1 MNSATPMRTTAMSF
15 ISEDTAKFF
24 MKAPDN
30 NMLQFVLAKKV
41 ILVEGDAEFIMM
53 DAFCRRVLNHSLS
66 EQGIDVISVE
76 GKSFKR
82 YLEIAKVLKMR
93 VAVITDNDG
102 NYDENITAAYQGYM
116 DNEFDNIKIYS
127 ELDNERYT
135 FEVAI
140 YRDNQ
145 TACDELFESGRRTLS
160 ILNYMLANK
169 AEAAFKLLTE
179 KSDTIVTPQYIKNAL
194 EWVSAS

>member
-1 MNSATPMRTTAMSF
+1 M
-15 ISEDTAKFF
+15 
-24 MKAPDN
+24 
-30 NMLQFVLAKKV
+30 QFKNT
-41 ILVEGDAEFIMM
+41 D
-53 DAFCRRVLNHSLS
+53 
-66 EQGIDVISVE
+66 
-76 GKSFKR
+76 
-82 YLEIAKVLKMR
+82 IAKVLKMR

-145 TACDELFESGRRTLS
+145 TACDELFENGRRTLS

-194 EWVSAS
+194 EWVSA

>member
-1 MNSATPMRTTAMSF
+1 
-15 ISEDTAKFF
+15 
-24 MKAPDN
+24 
-30 NMLQFVLAKKV
+30 
-41 ILVEGDAEFIMM
+41 MM

-66 EQGIDVISVE
+66 EQGIDVISVD

-145 TACDELFESGRRTLS
+145 TACDELFEDGRRTLS
-160 ILNYMLANK
+160 VLKYMLANK
-169 AEAAFKLLTE
+169 AEAAYKLLTE
-179 KSDTIVTPQYIKNAL
+179 KSDTIVTPQYIKKAL
-194 EWVSAS
+194 EWVSV

>member
-1 MNSATPMRTTAMSF
+1 
-15 ISEDTAKFF
+15 
-24 MKAPDN
+24 
-30 NMLQFVLAKKV
+30 
-41 ILVEGDAEFIMM
+41 M

-66 EQGIDVISVE
+66 EQGIDVISVD

-116 DNEFDNIKIYS
+116 DNEFDNIRIYS

-145 TACDELFESGRRTLS
+145 TACYELFEEGRRTLP
-160 ILNYMLANK
+160 ILKYMLANK
-169 AEAAFKLLTE
+169 AEAAYKLLTE

-194 EWVSAS
+194 EWVSA

>member
-1 MNSATPMRTTAMSF
+1 M
-15 ISEDTAKFF
+15 
-24 MKAPDN
+24 
-30 NMLQFVLAKKV
+30 
-41 ILVEGDAEFIMM
+41 EGDAEFIMM

-66 EQGIDVISVE
+66 EQGIDVISVD

-145 TACDELFESGRRTLS
+145 TACDELFEDARRTLS
-160 ILNYMLANK
+160 VLKYMLANK

-194 EWVSAS
+194 EWVSS

>member
-1 MNSATPMRTTAMSF
+1 M
-15 ISEDTAKFF
+15 
-24 MKAPDN
+24 
-30 NMLQFVLAKKV
+30 
-41 ILVEGDAEFIMM
+41 EGDAEFIMM

-66 EQGIDVISVE
+66 EQGIDVISVD

-145 TACDELFESGRRTLS
+145 TACDELFEDGRRTLS
-160 ILNYMLANK
+160 VLKYMLANK
-169 AEAAFKLLTE
+169 AEAAYKLLTE
-179 KSDTIVTPQYIKNAL
+179 KSDTIVTPQYIKKAL
-194 EWVSAS
+194 EWVSV